1 MDRFDRK
8 MPAGTVAYF
17 RNCIK
22 QGDVKGA
29 MSCFD
34 VQGVYIDRNGVAIRG
49 LPLIGEA
56 IGQLCT
62 WRPDIK
68 GGRQH
73 LTIIDD
79 VAIWLDKWEMTGT
92 TPDGTVLSM
101 SGHTSCLMKRN
112 EAGIWLWLV
121 DNPFGVAVLEN
132 EEVTE

>member
-1 MDRFDRK
+1 MEGFDRK

-17 RNCIK
+17 RSCIK

-34 VQGVYIDRNGVAIRG
+34 VRGVYINRDGISICG
-49 LPLIGEA
+49 LQQIEKT
-56 IGQLCT
+56 IGQLCV

-92 TPDGTVLSM
+92 TPDGTIFSM

-121 DNPFGVAVLEN
+121 DNPFGAAVLET